1 MIDRSINT
9 NKKRH
14 LAGGILLSVSFL
26 FGGLAITI
34 LTIKNEETDYDEE
47 SYDELY
53 IK

>member
-1 MIDRSINT
+1 MLDRSINT

-34 LTIKNEETDYDEE
+34 LTIKNEENNDEE
-47 SYDELY
+47 SYDEVY
-53 IK
+53 IE